1 MIYTKYILF
10 SLLLVCPSVLSAQG
24 ITRRIHQIDEV
35 TVWGKRPMKE
45 IGVQKTKFDSLALKE
60 NIALSMADILTF
72 NSSVFVKSYGRA
84 TLSTVAFRGTSPS
97 HTQVTWN
104 GMRINNPMLGMTDF
118 STIPSYFIDQASLLH
133 GTSSVNETGGGLGGL
148 VKLGT
153 TPQVGEGFHAQYVQG
168 IGSFRTFDEFARFT
182 YGSDRWQVSTRAV
195 YSSSPN
201 DYKYTNHD
209 KKINIYDE
217 EKNIIGQYH
226 PKERNRSGSF
236 KDLHLLQE
244 VYYNTLKGDRFGLNA
259 WYINSNRE
267 LPMLTTDYGDETAFE
282 NRQREQTFR
291 GVLSWDHI
299 DQASL
304 LHGTSSVNETGG
316 GLGGLVKLGTTPQV
330 GEGFHAQYVQG
341 IGSFRT
347 FDEFARFTYG
357 SDRWQVSTR
366 AVYSSSPNDYKY
378 TNHDKKINI
387 YDEEKNIIGQYH
399 PKERNRS
406 GSFKDLHLLQ
416 EVYYNTLKG
425 DRFGLNAWYIN
436 SNRELPMLTTDYGDE
451 TAFENRQREQTFRG
465 VLSWDHIK
473 EKWKVGV
480 KGGYIHTWM
489 AYDYRREVAPDNW
502 ASMTRSRSK
511 INTFYGQAEAEY
523 SPGRKWFFTSN
534 VSVYQ
539 HLVRSEDKNIILQ
552 DGNKAVVGYDKGRV
566 ELSGSVSAKWQPV
579 EPLGLSLVLREEMSG
594 DKWAPL
600 IPAFFIDGLI
610 SRKGNVMVKASVSRN
625 YRFPTLNDLYFLPGG
640 NPDLKNEHGFS
651 YDAGVSFDV
660 GKKGVYKL
668 GGSASWFDS
677 YIDDWIIWL
686 PTTKGF
692 FSPRNVKKVHAYGV
706 EVKANLAV
714 QPAKDWL
721 IDLNGS
727 YSWTPSI
734 NEGEKM
740 SPADQSVGKQLPY
753 VPEHSASLTG
763 RLSWR
768 TWAFLYKWAYYSER
782 FTMSSNDYTL
792 TGHLPRYFMSNISLE
807 KMLSFKPLDVQLK
820 LAVNNLFNE
829 DYLSVLS
836 RPMPGINF
844 EFFIGIT
851 PKFGKSRK

>member
-1 MIYTKYILF
+1 MLHQSIARTLILLCIVHCA
-10 SLLLVCPSVLSAQG
+10 SCIDSAAQNVS
-24 ITRRIHQIDEV
+24 TRVHKLGNVVV
-35 TVWGKRPMKE
+35 TGKRPMKE
-45 IGVQKTKFDSLALKE
+45 IGVQKTTFDSLALKE

-133 GTSSVNETGGGLGGL
+133 GTSSVTETGGGLGGL

-153 TPQVGEGFHAQYVQG
+153 LPDVPEGFNVQYVQG
-168 IGSFRTFDEFARFT
+168 IGSFSTFDEFARIT
-182 YGSDRWQVSTRAV
+182 YGDDHWTSSTRAV

-201 DYKYTNHD
+201 DYKYINHD
-209 KKINIYDE
+209 KKVNIYDDDH
-217 EKNIIGQYH
+217 NIIGQYY

-259 WYINSNRE
+259 WFINSNRE
-267 LPMLTTDYGDETAFE
+267 LPMLTTDYGSERAFE
-282 NRQREQTFR
+282 NRQRENTFR
-291 GVLSWDHI
+291 SVLSWDH
-299 DQASL
+299 
-304 LHGTSSVNETGG
+304 
-316 GLGGLVKLGTTPQV
+316 
-330 GEGFHAQYVQG
+330 
-341 IGSFRT
+341 
-347 FDEFARFTYG
+347 
-357 SDRWQVSTR
+357 
-366 AVYSSSPNDYKY
+366 
-378 TNHDKKINI
+378 
-387 YDEEKNIIGQYH
+387 
-399 PKERNRS
+399 NRS
-406 GSFKDLHLLQ
+406 
-416 EVYYNTLKG
+416 N
-425 DRFGLNAWYIN
+425 
-436 SNRELPMLTTDYGDE
+436 
-451 TAFENRQREQTFRG
+451 
-465 VLSWDHIK
+465 
-473 EKWKVGV
+473 WKAGV

-489 AYDYRREVAPDNW
+489 AYDYRREIAENNW
-502 ASMTRSRSK
+502 SSMTRSRSRV
-511 INTFYGQAEAEY
+511 NTFYGQVDGEY
-523 SPGRKWFFTSN
+523 TPNKKWYFTAN
-534 VSVYQ
+534 VSAHQ
-539 HLVRSEDKNIILQ
+539 HFVKSEDKNIILQ
-552 DGNKAVVGYDKGRV
+552 DGDKAIVGYDKGRI
-566 ELSGSVSAKWQPV
+566 ELSGSASAKWQPIDR
-579 EPLGLSLVLREEMSG
+579 LGMSVVLREDMYGEE
-594 DKWAPL
+594 WAPV
-600 IPAFFIDGLI
+600 IPAFFIDGIL
-610 SRKGNVMVKASVSRN
+610 SRKGNVMLKASVSRN

-651 YDAGVSFDV
+651 YDAGVSFDT
-660 GKKGVYKL
+660 GKPDVFSL
-668 GGSASWFDS
+668 GGSATWFDS

-706 EVKANLAV
+706 ELKGNLSVA
-714 QPAKDWL
+714 PAKNWL

-740 SPADQSVGKQLPY
+740 SDADQSVGKQLPY
-753 VPEHSASLTG
+753 VPKHSASVTG
-763 RLSWR
+763 RLSWK
-768 TWAFLYKWAYYSER
+768 TWSFLYKWAYYSER

-792 TGHLPRYFMSNISLE
+792 TGHLPSYYMSNVSLE
-807 KMLSFKPLDVQLK
+807 KGLYFKPANVQLK

-851 PKFGKSRK
+851 PKW